1 MKRLLTNLMT
11 ILLPILNTEAQEIF
25 EQQNDQFVRSL
36 DDSYLRGLR
45 FLQTTQNED
54 GTWSDTSYGSQP
66 GVLGMAVLA
75 FLSRGDDPE
84 FGTFSKSLKK
94 AIQQILNKQNKET
107 GYIGTSM
114 YNHGFATLALAEY
127 YGLTN
132 ETNIGPAL
140 KKATNL
146 IVSAQKTNP
155 KGAWRYSPDSKDAD
169 TTVTGAQMVAL
180 FAARNAGIEVPDQA
194 ISKGK
199 KFLLECQ
206 DERGGFGYT
215 GNSGANLPRTA
226 IGSLILALDK
236 DTNSD
241 EFKSSIEYLR
251 ENARYG
257 DQGHKFYSLYYT
269 AQAMFRSTDEDW
281 EKWNLENVR
290 QLQAKQLDN
299 GSWNGNYGNTFATS
313 AALLSM
319 AINYRYLP
327 IYER

>member
-1 MKRLLTNLMT
+1 MLFYLTL
-11 ILLPILNTEAQEIF
+11 ILGAEGQEIF
-25 EQQNDQFVRSL
+25 EQQNDDFVRSL
-36 DDSYLRGLR
+36 DQSYLRGLL
-45 FLQTTQNED
+45 FLQNSQTED
-54 GTWSDTSYGSQP
+54 GIWIDSSYGSEP

-84 FGTFSKSLKK
+84 FGPFSKPLARS
-94 AIQQILNKQNKET
+94 IEQILRLQNKET
-107 GYIGTSM
+107 GYIGNSM

-132 ETNIGPAL
+132 NTDIGPAL

-155 KGAWRYSPDSKDAD
+155 KGAWRYSPESKDAD
-169 TTVTGAQMVAL
+169 TTITGAQLVAL
-180 FAARNAGIEVPDQA
+180 FASKNAGIEVPDEA
-194 ISKGK
+194 IAKGK
-199 KFLLECQ
+199 QFLIDCQ
-206 DERGGFGYT
+206 DEKGGFGYT

-236 DTNSD
+236 DTDSKP
-241 EFKSSIEYLR
+241 FKSSLEYLR
-251 ENARYG
+251 ENARFG

-269 AQAMFRSTDEDW
+269 AQAMFRASPEDW
-281 EKWNLENVR
+281 NTWNLANVR
-290 QLQAKQLDN
+290 QLQATQSES
-299 GSWNGNYGNTFATS
+299 GSWTGNYGTTFATS

-319 AINYRYLP
+319 ALNYRYLP

>member
-1 MKRLLTNLMT
+1 MNNKLKVTLGFLLL
-11 ILLPILNTEAQEIF
+11 ILHAGAQEIF
-25 EQQNDQFVRSL
+25 EQENDQFVRSL
-36 DDSYLRGLR
+36 DDSYVRGLL
-45 FLQTTQNED
+45 FLQSTQNED
-54 GTWSDTSYGSQP
+54 GTWSDSSYGSQP
-66 GVLGMAVLA
+66 GVIGMAVLA

-84 FGTFSKSLKK
+84 FGTFSK
-94 AIQQILNKQNKET
+94 ALNKAVQQVLKQQNGVT

-132 ETNIGPAL
+132 DSAIGPAL

-155 KGAWRYSPDSKDAD
+155 KGAWRYSPESKDAD

-180 FAARNAGIEVPDQA
+180 FAARNAGIEIPDDA

-206 DERGGFGYT
+206 DEKGGFGYT

-236 DTNSD
+236 DTKSD
-241 EFKSSIEYLR
+241 AFQKSIDYLR
-251 ENARYG
+251 ENARFG

-269 AQAMFRSTDEDW
+269 AQAMFRSTAEDW
-281 EKWNLENVR
+281 NKWNLENVR
-290 QLQAKQLDN
+290 QLQAKQSEN

-319 AINYRYLP
+319 ALNYRYLP

>member
-1 MKRLLTNLMT
+1 MT

-251 ENARYG
+251 ENACYG

>member
-1 MKRLLTNLMT
+1 MKRLLTNLIT

-241 EFKSSIEYLR
+241 AFKSSIEYLR

>member
-155 KGAWRYSPDSKDAD
+155 KGGWRYSPDSKDAD

-251 ENARYG
+251 ENSRYG

-281 EKWNLENVR
+281 KKWNLENVR